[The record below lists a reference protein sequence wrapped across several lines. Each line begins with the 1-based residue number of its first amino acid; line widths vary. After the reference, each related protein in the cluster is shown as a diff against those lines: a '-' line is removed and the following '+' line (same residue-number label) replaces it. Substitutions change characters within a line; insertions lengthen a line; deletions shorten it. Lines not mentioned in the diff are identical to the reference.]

1 MKGLSVKKLAAVALG
16 GALIGSALAPVVS
29 AAVTSN
35 VDTLQKSDVVSAT
48 TGDPVVNV
56 AVGSMGAAP
65 SDYVWAGNIAAKVA
79 QLATVDKSVTITGG
93 DGGTPDLT
101 GVTVDVTVGGDV
113 SYATESS
120 KTYEGSSYPLQ
131 SDPNSARELVKEL
144 SSAQLPFLTNETR
157 TYRYAGT
164 SYSIVAK
171 ETIGI
176 NIDAKMDLVDKDV
189 EDLVAYMTGEGDFNY
204 VLNLGDGIPLFESL
218 TAAAAF
224 ADGDNDNII
233 IPFLGEEFTVQSV
246 DNNSNTVKLIKES
259 DKSTYY
265 EGDEFVGLEGK
276 GNYDGE
282 ELSVKVDAVTQSGA
296 ATTTY
301 NVRYLLLDA
310 EGNEIDR
317 QTLGTGVYL
326 NDNFVDSEGDYALET
341 VAYISDVGVEST
353 TSKGYVTATVG
364 KSVIDLKNN
373 EQFPYDSTDTTS
385 SNDYWKALLTMTG
398 SDTNPATATLTHLTV
413 KNAVTKW
420 NSVSPLWPATGS
432 LTQSAPEGEAIFLD
446 GNDEGGLG
454 YGFVKIKF
462 DGLKVDQSTTTF
474 KLGKGACETAE
485 GQEAGCLIYTDNAGV
500 EREVPFYVKL
510 ELTTGPS
517 DEGTFYID
525 DQTFYYR
532 CDTTDTNMDFVD
544 GDYLNGAT
552 LDTNYGPAGE
562 FAIVTDWNTDGFDI
576 NGNASCEGMGGTCSN
591 DINGLFVDLNMSP
604 ASVLSF
610 AVGVDGNCQFAK
622 ESFNNY
628 TPADGTIL
636 TANGQTPK
644 YETMFYDD
652 DNTNIDK
659 AWGFPTMDVTNDSL
673 NDTYQY
679 RMYVTDET
687 SYKDVYLFLDG
698 STDFTNEFSTAD
710 VDFNG
715 TDYTSANVY
724 IDGAAGGP
732 YWGHNTTAETGYR
745 ATADANFYVPDHTA
759 LGFDPTDT
767 TYFVATFGFDTN
779 NSGTD
784 VYAYVGTEDNELIT
798 LPNSDMTGYVSQVD
812 INRLSGWSLR
822 SDSPDNQSTATWL
835 DYGSK
840 VEVISTDSSGEYA
853 KVTVPESQIYLQFAV
868 LGEGTVTTAA
878 GGTAFTGLAEG
889 EAGEEGSTKVTVDAI
904 AGGVCPAA
912 GGAVADPAV
921 AQEIVPVGQL
931 VFLDTPEPAGAHI
944 IVGGWLVNKLV
955 SSSTSLGEG
964 EGTLGEAL
972 TSSDDRVVQL
982 LGNGDI
988 IVAGYTAA
996 GTKEAANDLIDALDA
1011 LS

>member
-1 MKGLSVKKLAAVALG
+1 MKGLSIKKLAAVALG

-79 QLATVDKSVTITGG
+79 QLATIDKSVTITSG

-101 GVTVDVTVGGDV
+101 GVTLDVTVGGDV

-120 KTYEGSSYPLQ
+120 KTYEGSSYPLK
-131 SDPNSARELVKEL
+131 SDPGAGRELVKEL

-157 TYRYAGT
+157 TYRFSGT
-164 SYSIVAK
+164 SYSIVVK

-176 NIDAKMDLVDKDV
+176 AVDARMDLIDKDV
-189 EDLVAYMTGEGDFNY
+189 EDLIVYMTGEGDFNY
-204 VLNLGDGIPLFESL
+204 VLNLGDGIPVHEAEGDIS
-218 TAAAAF
+218 AF
-224 ADGDNDNII
+224 ADGDTDNII

-246 DNNSNTVKLIKES
+246 DNNAGTVKLIKEA

-265 EGDEFVGLEGK
+265 EQDEFVGLEGK

-282 ELSVKVDAVTQSGA
+282 ELSVKVDAVTQAGA

-341 VAYISDVGVEST
+341 VVYISDVGVEST

-364 KSVIDLKNN
+364 KSVVDIKHN
-373 EQFPYDSTDTTS
+373 EQFPYDSTDTS
-385 SNDYWKALLTMTG
+385 SANDYWKGNLTMNGT
-398 SDTNPATATLTHLTV
+398 DTSPAMTTMTLITI
-413 KNAVTKW
+413 KNAVKKW
-420 NSVSPLWPATGS
+420 NSVNPLWPTAGS
-432 LTQSAPEGEAIFLD
+432 LTQSAPAGEAVFLE
-446 GNDEGGLG
+446 GNDESSLG
-454 YGFVKIKF
+454 YDFVKLKF

-474 KLGKGACETAE
+474 KLGKGACETSE

-517 DEGTFYID
+517 DEGTFFID

-532 CDTTDTNMDFVD
+532 CDTTDTNMVFAA
-544 GDYLNGAT
+544 GALLNGNA
-552 LDTNYGPAGE
+552 LKFDS
-562 FAIVTDWNTDGFDI
+562 TDFNIQTDFGLGDLNGYHELDI
-576 NGNASCEGMGGTCSN
+576 NGVTYDNGGHGT
-591 DINGLFVDLNMSP
+591 
-604 ASVLSF
+604 
-610 AVGVDGNCQFAK
+610 VGGQVYLGADGNCQFANQ
-622 ESFNNY
+622 SFNNY
-628 TPADGTIL
+628 TFGDGTIL
-636 TANGQTPK
+636 TPGSDTPV

-659 AWGFPTMDVTNDSL
+659 AWAFQTLDVTNTSL
-673 NDTYQY
+673 NDTYKY
-679 RMYVTDET
+679 VMYVNDES
-687 SYKDVYLFLDG
+687 SYKDVYLLLDR
-698 STDFTNEFSTAD
+698 STNFTNEFSTTD
-710 VDFNG
+710 VDFSG
-715 TDYTSANVY
+715 TNYTNNTVITGTY
-724 IDGAAGGP
+724 
-732 YWGHNTTAETGYR
+732 YNHNNTAETGYR
-745 ATADANFYVPDHTA
+745 VGSDGNFYVPDHTA
-759 LGFDPTDT
+759 LGFNPTDN
-767 TYFVATFGFDTN
+767 TYFVARFGFDTN

-784 VYAYVGTEDNELIT
+784 VYAYIGTEDNELIT
-798 LPNSDMTGYVSQVD
+798 LPNSDMTGYPAQVD
-812 INRLSGWSLR
+812 INRLYGWSLR
-822 SDSPDNQSTATWL
+822 SDSPDNQSAATWL

-840 VEVISTDSSGEYA
+840 VEIVSTDATGEYA
-853 KVTVPESQIYLQFAV
+853 KLTVPESQLYLKFAV

-878 GGTAFTGLAEG
+878 GGTTFTGLAEG
-889 EAGEEGSTKVTVDAI
+889 ESGEEGSTKVTVDAI

-972 TSSDDRVVQL
+972 TTSGDRVVQL

-988 IVAGYTAA
+988 VVAGYAA
-996 GTKEAANDLIDALDA
+996 ADTKLAANDLIDALDA